1 MFGKLFNKADKLFD
15 FATEGKKEYRDA
27 IQASLQNGN
36 FSQENKTYLKSLAE
50 KNNLGSKD
58 LFFVHRD
65 ACDLLFQK
73 AAIDYKITDQELSTL
88 NSFADYAGL
97 SFKELGADVDK
108 LRKYQAIWQ
117 IEDLGRLPLF
127 ESEGIPIVFKKGET
141 LAWSIPSTLKK
152 FKKVTTGVSYR
163 GLTASVKIAKG
174 VRYRVGSLDLGR
186 STKEVVDVED
196 TGVLWMT
203 NQRIGFIGR
212 KNFTLAYGKIL
223 SFDVNSNG
231 LFLRKEGRE
240 APYIVGMDDYEVPCS
255 IISFVLNEMEQE
267 PVKEIAA
274 TRQSASP
281 NNDLLAQLERLGKL
295 REQGVLTEEE
305 FLEQKKRIL
314 A

>member
-295 REQGVLTEEE
+295 REQGILTEEE